1 MATAPTATPTHDRVG
16 ARPALCQRPRI
27 TVREAVLYVL
37 SVLDLHTLADVRDAH
52 SIVVEEA
59 RSARSGMYSIQGLW
73 RAAQLTLQITAV
85 AAGHGMKGVPVIHAS
100 ELRGVLEGALQP
112 SRPVLVE
119 IDVT

>member
-1 MATAPTATPTHDRVG
+1 M
-16 ARPALCQRPRI
+16 
-27 TVREAVLYVL
+27 REAVLYVL
-37 SVLDLHTLADVRDAH
+37 SVLDLQTLADGRDAH

-59 RSARSGMYSIQGLW
+59 PSARSGMYSIQALW

-85 AAGHGMKGVPVIHAS
+85 AAGHGMKGVRVSHAS
-100 ELRGVLEGALQP
+100 ELRGVLEGALQS

>member
-1 MATAPTATPTHDRVG
+1 M
-16 ARPALCQRPRI
+16 
-27 TVREAVLYVL
+27 REAVLYVL

-59 RSARSGMYSIQGLW
+59 PGARSGMYSIQAMW
-73 RAAQLTLQITAV
+73 SAAQLTLQITAV
-85 AAGHGMKGVPVIHAS
+85 AAGHGMKGVRVSHAN
-100 ELRGVLEGALQP
+100 ELRGVLEGALQS

>member
-1 MATAPTATPTHDRVG
+1 M
-16 ARPALCQRPRI
+16 
-27 TVREAVLYVL
+27 REAVLYVL

-112 SRPVLVE
+112 SGPVLVE